1 MPQLL
6 LELLTE
12 EIPARMQAK
21 AQADLERAVTD
32 KLADAGLKAGEVRA
46 FSGPR
51 RLCVVVDGL
60 PEKSADVREERKG
73 PKVGAPD
80 KAVEGFLRGAGLDS
94 IDQAEI
100 QDGKKGQFYVAII
113 EKPGTATTEIVAQMV
128 PDIIRNFH
136 WPKSMRWGT
145 GDLRWVRPLQ
155 RILCVFDGEVV
166 PFEVDGIA
174 SGNETQGHRVMGAG
188 PFAVNNFDEYSK
200 VLSEEG
206 HVVIDREARK
216 ATIEAEAKALC
227 EADGLELVDDKGL
240 LEEVAGLAEY
250 PVVIMGDMDPQ
261 FLTLPPEVIRLS
273 MRVHQKYFA
282 VHDTKNGGLA
292 PKFIVV
298 ANLKAQDG
306 GKVIAAGNSKVLSAR
321 LADGVFFWENDKAI
335 KLESRLERLG
345 NIVFHEKLGSVGDK
359 VERVAA
365 LAKELA
371 PIVGAKPDEA
381 EKAAKLAKCDLVS
394 EMVFE
399 FPELEGIV
407 GRYLYRNESDLVVV
421 DVGPSNFGLK
431 TQFLNDGQTNETNIV
446 IADAIRDH
454 YKPKGPSDAIP
465 TEPTAVAVALADKL
479 DTLVSFWAIDE
490 KPTGSKDPFALRRA
504 ALGVIRLVLENDV
517 RIRLKPEINS
527 HLNYYTTAK
536 FAAVGKADPVGDR
549 AEVIE
554 SLMTFFADRLKV
566 YLRDKGQRHDLID
579 AIFALGEDDLVL
591 ITKRVEALG
600 SFLDTEDGANL
611 LAGQKRAINILAK
624 EEKKDGSA
632 ITGEIDK
639 KMLSEAAELSLHK
652 ALNAA
657 TAKAEAALA
666 EENFAGAMSALSL
679 LRQPVDKFFDD
690 VIVNADDKEVRTN
703 RLRLLAKIRDVTSQV
718 ADFTKIEG

>member
-32 KLADAGLKAGEVRA
+32 KLADAGLKADEVRA

-73 PKVGAPD
+73 PKVGAPE
-80 KAVEGFLRGAGLDS
+80 KALEGFLRGAGLDT

-113 EKPGTATTEIVAQMV
+113 EKPGTATTEIIAQMV

-136 WPKSMRWGT
+136 WPKSMRWGS

-188 PFAVNNFDEYSK
+188 PFAVSNFDEYSK
-200 VLSEEG
+200 VLSDEG

-261 FLTLPPEVIRLS
+261 FLTLPPEVITLS

-282 VHDTKNGGLA
+282 VRDPKTGDLA

-298 ANLKAQDG
+298 ANLESPRWRKSYRG
-306 GKVIAAGNSKVLSAR
+306 GE
-321 LADGVFFWENDKAI
+321 FQ
-335 KLESRLERLG
+335 
-345 NIVFHEKLGSVGDK
+345 SV
-359 VERVAA
+359 VRA
-365 LAKELA
+365 
-371 PIVGAKPDEA
+371 
-381 EKAAKLAKCDLVS
+381 
-394 EMVFE
+394 
-399 FPELEGIV
+399 
-407 GRYLYRNESDLVVV
+407 
-421 DVGPSNFGLK
+421 FG
-431 TQFLNDGQTNETNIV
+431 
-446 IADAIRDH
+446 
-454 YKPKGPSDAIP
+454 
-465 TEPTAVAVALADKL
+465 
-479 DTLVSFWAIDE
+479 
-490 KPTGSKDPFALRRA
+490 
-504 ALGVIRLVLENDV
+504 
-517 RIRLKPEINS
+517 
-527 HLNYYTTAK
+527 
-536 FAAVGKADPVGDR
+536 
-549 AEVIE
+549 
-554 SLMTFFADRLKV
+554 
-566 YLRDKGQRHDLID
+566 
-579 AIFALGEDDLVL
+579 
-591 ITKRVEALG
+591 
-600 SFLDTEDGANL
+600 
-611 LAGQKRAINILAK
+611 
-624 EEKKDGSA
+624 
-632 ITGEIDK
+632 
-639 KMLSEAAELSLHK
+639 
-652 ALNAA
+652 
-657 TAKAEAALA
+657 
-666 EENFAGAMSALSL
+666 
-679 LRQPVDKFFDD
+679 
-690 VIVNADDKEVRTN
+690 
-703 RLRLLAKIRDVTSQV
+703 
-718 ADFTKIEG
+718 

>member
-80 KAVEGFLRGAGLDS
+80 KAVEGFLRGAGLES

-100 QDGKKGQFYVAII
+100 QDGKKGKFYVAII
-113 EKPGTATTEIVAQMV
+113 EKPGTSTTEIVAQMV

-155 RILCVFDGEVV
+155 RILCVFDGVVV

-188 PFAVNNFDEYSK
+188 PFAVSNFDEYSK

-261 FLTLPPEVIRLS
+261 FLTLPPEVITLS

-282 VHDTKNGGLA
+282 VRDPKTGDLA

-335 KLESRLERLG
+335 KLESRLESLG

-381 EKAAKLAKCDLVS
+381 EQAAKLAKCDLVS

-399 FPELEGIV
+399 FTELEGV
-407 GRYLYRNESDLVVV
+407 MGRYYAMEE
-421 DVGPSNFGLK
+421 
-431 TQFLNDGQTNETNIV
+431 GQPQH

-479 DTLVSFWAIDE
+479 DTLVGFWAIDE

-517 RIRLKPEINS
+517 RLGLKE
-527 HLNYYTTAK
+527 
-536 FAAVGKADPVGDR
+536 FCGKAEKSIDLL
-549 AEVIE
+549 
-554 SLMTFFADRLKV
+554 SFFADRLKV

-639 KMLSEAAELSLHK
+639 KMLSEAAELSLHE

-657 TAKAEAALA
+657 TAKAETALA
-666 EENFAGAMSALSL
+666 KENFEEAMSALSL
-679 LRQPVDKFFDD
+679 LREPVDKFFDD